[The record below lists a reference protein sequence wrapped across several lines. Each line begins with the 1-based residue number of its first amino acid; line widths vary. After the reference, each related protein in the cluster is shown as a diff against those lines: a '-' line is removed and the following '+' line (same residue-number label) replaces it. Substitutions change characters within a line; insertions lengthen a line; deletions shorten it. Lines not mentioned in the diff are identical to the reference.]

1 MEIMAKYRQYQV
13 YNTGE
18 LSDVGKIL
26 LDTYPEAR
34 VFAFF
39 GEMGAGKTVFIKKIC
54 SLLGVTDLVS
64 SPSFP
69 IVNHYI
75 SESGQSVYHFDFYR
89 IKSLDEVYDLGYED
103 YFYSGNY
110 CFIEWPERL
119 KSLLPAGTV
128 KVEIKEQEGRRII
141 SF

>member
-1 MEIMAKYRQYQV
+1 MNVLEIMAKYRQYQV

-89 IKSLDEVYDLGYED
+89 GVGDPFG
-103 YFYSGNY
+103 
-110 CFIEWPERL
+110 
-119 KSLLPAGTV
+119 
-128 KVEIKEQEGRRII
+128 EQVLEEFALTALTPSPSPNLVEGRRGEI
-141 SF
+141 STLLPI